1 MKILIAL
8 TYYLP
13 HYSGLTIYAGR
24 VARALA
30 ARGHEVTI
38 LTSQYDP
45 KLPLHEFHDGVEVFR
60 LKVWLRIS
68 KGVVMPSIAFRA
80 WQLIRNSD
88 IVQLHV
94 PQLDAAPIALLG
106 QLLGKPVILT
116 YHCDLRL
123 PAGAIHR
130 IANIASNFAN
140 HITAHSANTIIHN
153 TRDYAKHS
161 PFLSRYMDKMVPIY
175 PPIETRPITND
186 DIQAFINKFDI
197 QENERVIGMAARFA
211 SEKGVEYLARAL
223 PAVLEVHPKAR
234 VLFVGPYK
242 NVIGEEDYAKR
253 LMPLL
258 GKLNDHWSFLG
269 VLSPTEMSVF
279 FHISQVTVLPS
290 INSTESYGMVQVESM
305 DCGTPV
311 VSVDLPGVRI
321 PVRDTGMGLI
331 VPPKDSESISRAI
344 IEILNRKREK
354 LGDAQALIERSSPE
368 HVAALYEDLY
378 KRSLSR

>member
-123 PAGAIHR
+123 PEGAIHR
-130 IANIASNFAN
+130 MANIASNFAN

-197 QENERVIGMAARFA
+197 QENDRVIGMAARFA

-234 VLFVGPYK
+234 VLFVGPYQK
-242 NVIGEEDYAKR
+242 VIGEEDYAKR

-258 GKLNDHWSFLG
+258 KKLNDHWSFLG

-344 IEILNRKREK
+344 IEILNRKGEK
-354 LGDAQALIERSSPE
+354 LGDPQALIERSSPE

>member
-123 PAGAIHR
+123 PEGAIHR
-130 IANIASNFAN
+130 MANIASNFAN

-197 QENERVIGMAARFA
+197 QENDRVIGMAARFA

-234 VLFVGPYK
+234 VLFVGPYQK
-242 NVIGEEDYAKR
+242 VIGEEDYAKR

-258 GKLNDHWSFLG
+258 KKLNDHWSFLG

-344 IEILNRKREK
+344 IEILNRKGEK

>member
-123 PAGAIHR
+123 PEGAIHR
-130 IANIASNFAN
+130 MANIASNFAN

-197 QENERVIGMAARFA
+197 QENDRVIGMAARFA

-234 VLFVGPYK
+234 VLFVGPYQK
-242 NVIGEEDYAKR
+242 VIGEEDYAKR

-258 GKLNDHWSFLG
+258 EKLNDHWSFLG

-344 IEILNRKREK
+344 IEILNRKGEK
-354 LGDAQALIERSSPE
+354 LGNPQALIERSSPE

>member
-123 PAGAIHR
+123 PEGAIHR
-130 IANIASNFAN
+130 MANIASNFAN

-197 QENERVIGMAARFA
+197 QENDRVIGMAARFA

-234 VLFVGPYK
+234 VLFVGPYQK
-242 NVIGEEDYAKR
+242 VIGEEDYAKR

-258 GKLNDHWSFLG
+258 EKLNDHWSFLG

-331 VPPKDSESISRAI
+331 VPPKDSESIARAI
-344 IEILNRKREK
+344 IEILNRKGEK
-354 LGDAQALIERSSPE
+354 LGDPQALIERSSPE

>member
-123 PAGAIHR
+123 PEGAIHR
-130 IANIASNFAN
+130 MANIASNFAN

-197 QENERVIGMAARFA
+197 QENDRVIGMAARFA

-234 VLFVGPYK
+234 VLFVGPYQK
-242 NVIGEEDYAKR
+242 VIGEEDYAKR

-258 GKLNDHWSFLG
+258 EKLNDHWSFLG

-344 IEILNRKREK
+344 IEILNRKGEK

>member
-123 PAGAIHR
+123 PEGAIHR
-130 IANIASNFAN
+130 MANIASNFAN

-197 QENERVIGMAARFA
+197 QENDRVIGMAARFA

-234 VLFVGPYK
+234 VLFVGPYQK
-242 NVIGEEDYAKR
+242 VIGEEDYAKR

-258 GKLNDHWSFLG
+258 EKLNDHWSFLG

-344 IEILNRKREK
+344 IEILNRKGEK
-354 LGDAQALIERSSPE
+354 LGDPQALIERSSPE